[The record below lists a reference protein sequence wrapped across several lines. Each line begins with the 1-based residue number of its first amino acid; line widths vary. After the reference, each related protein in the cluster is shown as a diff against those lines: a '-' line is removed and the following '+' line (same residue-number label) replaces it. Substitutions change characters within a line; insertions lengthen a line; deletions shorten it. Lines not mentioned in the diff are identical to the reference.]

1 MAKLK
6 APPKDYDAD
15 LRPDPPPENATEKE
29 LHERADRF
37 FKGML
42 SGAGVKRREPSEPS
56 KTK

>member
-1 MAKLK
+1 MSKTK
-6 APPKDYDAD
+6 RPPRDYNAD

-42 SGAGVKRREPSEPS
+42 SGAGVKRCEPSEPS